1 MRNIL
6 LAIVVLFCACGSNNP
21 KVQMYN
27 YNVQYVDF
35 RWDEKK
41 EMGQIDAAGAVNAF
55 RSFPFREQQEKA
67 KTLPEP
73 SAPTLS
79 FVSQSDGAILAIW
92 SYEPNSYELYLEN
105 AGEKVTVET
114 TGETLIIESI
124 NSFFAGSRA
133 ELFNRLASEPSAVTK
148 RGFLNRLKSIFSG

>member
-1 MRNIL
+1 MRIIL

-41 EMGQIDAAGAVNAF
+41 EMGQIDAAGAINAF
-55 RSFPFREQQEKA
+55 RTFPFREQQEKA

-73 SAPTLS
+73 TYPTIS
-79 FVSQSDGAILAIW
+79 FVSQSDGAILSVW
-92 SYEPNSYELYLEN
+92 SYEPDSYELYLEN

-114 TGETLIIESI
+114 KGESLIIESI

-133 ELFNRLASEPSAVTK
+133 ELFNRLSNIPGAATK
-148 RGFLNRLKSIFSG
+148 RGFLNTIKSFFSG